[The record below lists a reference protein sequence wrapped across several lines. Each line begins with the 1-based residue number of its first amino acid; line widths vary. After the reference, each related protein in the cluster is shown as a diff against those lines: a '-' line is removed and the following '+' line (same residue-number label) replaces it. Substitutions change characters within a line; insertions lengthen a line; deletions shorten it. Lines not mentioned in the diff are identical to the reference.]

1 MIAFLTSSPVIGR
14 TAVLNPANGFL
25 DELRKVYSHPRSV
38 LFICSNPDAYEMTD
52 AFSASVQKAFAQEGF
67 LFSSLQILDR
77 RTQNQCGDMIQAAD
91 MIFLSGGHVPT
102 QNRFFQ
108 EIGLAEKLK
117 EFEGIVIGISAGS
130 MNSAQTVYAQPELKG
145 EAVSKSYQRFL
156 PGLGLTKTMIL
167 PHYQM
172 IKYLIL
178 DGLRVMEDITYPD
191 SMGRS
196 IYALPDG
203 SYLLLKDGREELHG
217 EAWLISDGEIRLINR
232 ENQVLVL

>member
-1 MIAFLTSSPVIGR
+1 MIAFLTNSPVIGR

-67 LFSSLQILDR
+67 LFSSFQILDR

-167 PHYQM
+167 PHYQI

-178 DGLRVMEDITYPD
+178 DGLRVLEDITYPD

-232 ENQVLVL
+232 EHQVLLL

>member
-25 DELRKVYSHPRSV
+25 EELQKVYSHPRSV
-38 LFICSNPDAYEMTD
+38 LFICSNPDAYELTD
-52 AFSASVQKAFAQEGF
+52 MFVASIEKAFAQEGM

-77 RTQNQCGDMIQAAD
+77 RTQNQCDSLLQKAD
-91 MIFLSGGHVPT
+91 LIFLSGGHVPT

-117 EFEGIVIGISAGS
+117 GFEGIIIGISAGS

-145 EAVSKSYQRFL
+145 EAVSESYQRFL

-167 PHYQM
+167 PHYQI

-178 DGLRVMEDITYPD
+178 DGLRVLEDITFPD

-203 SYLLLKDGREELHG
+203 SYLLLKDGKEELHG
-217 EAWLISDGEIRLINR
+217 NAWLISDGTIRQINR
-232 ENQVLVL
+232 ENQTLFL

>member
-102 QNRFFQ
+102 QNWFFQ

>member
-1 MIAFLTSSPVIGR
+1 MIAFLTSSPVIDR
-14 TAVLNPANGFL
+14 TAVLNPVNGFL
-25 DELRKVYSHPRSV
+25 EELRKVYSHPWSV

-52 AFSASVQKAFAQEGF
+52 AFSVSVQKAFAQEGF

-77 RTQNQCGDMIQAAD
+77 RTQDQCDSLLHKAD
-91 MIFLSGGHVPT
+91 LVFLSGGHVPT

-117 EFEGIVIGISAGS
+117 EFEEIVIGISAGS
-130 MNSAQTVYAQPELKG
+130 MNAAQTVYAQPELKG
-145 EAVSKSYQRFL
+145 EAVCESYQRFL
-156 PGLGLTKTMIL
+156 PGLGLIKTMIL

-172 IKYLIL
+172 IKDSVL
-178 DGLRVMEDITYPD
+178 DGLRVIEDIAYPD
-191 SMGRS
+191 SMGRL

-217 EAWLISDGEIRLINR
+217 EAWLISDGKIRLVNR

>member
-14 TAVLNPANGFL
+14 MAVLNPANGFL

-145 EAVSKSYQRFL
+145 EAVSESYQRFL

-167 PHYQM
+167 PHYQI

-178 DGLRVMEDITYPD
+178 DGLRVLEDITYPD